1 MTFPVAVDPCRPP
14 VLIFFSHSWLAKILE
29 KCLQQMRSVVGI
41 SALERLCTLRP
52 VLLMRRTYEFAQNYF
67 TYIIIF
73 WREQDGWQ
81 TFIILRRPGLMFR
94 FPCLCTFHCQVYHM
108 NANLFLECSINVRL
122 FLTVDVVY
130 VFNNL
135 SSIILF
141 ALKVL
146 L

>member
-1 MTFPVAVDPCRPP
+1 MSLCLFSSLDISRVIFIIIMCCLNGVDIKSGRRRRCHWFVVEAAGIRLRALASGWWRPF
-14 VLIFFSHSWLAKILE
+14 L
-29 KCLQQMRSVVGI
+29 SVSRYLHG
-41 SALERLCTLRP
+41 
-52 VLLMRRTYEFAQNYF
+52 
-67 TYIIIF
+67 IIIF